1 MIKKKKVPIRM
12 CCGCGENFPKRD
24 LIRIVKSPEGEI
36 SLDKTGKKS
45 GRGAYICPKVDC
57 LTKAQKNRRIDR
69 VFSCQ
74 IPNEVYEVM
83 ISELSKDN

>member
-83 ISELSKDN
+83 INELSKDN